1 MDGVLTLFGVHI
13 IQPLPLLLQA
23 CCFLQQFPL
32 QTWKEQK
39 IPILREI
46 DEREKN
52 HKNDT
57 TMLPQI
63 FVG

>member
-1 MDGVLTLFGVHI
+1 MYGVLTLSRVHI

-39 IPILREI
+39 IPILRKI
-46 DEREKN
+46 DEREK
-52 HKNDT
+52 KKKT
-57 TMLPQI
+57 QE
-63 FVG
+63 